1 MNWQRDSEL
10 HEFSIR
16 KIGVTMNQNKQE
28 LESLINEMGVTPDE
42 IALRKE
48 FLEFGEFDIELLRE
62 IHEQIQNTHFDDV
75 FTDLF
80 YRHLRS
86 FPELQKLIPDDAA
99 VNKLKVVQSQYFKRL
114 TAGEYGENYVI
125 DRLRVGY
132 IHQQIGLKPK
142 WYTGAYRKYLSS
154 LLSVVCKMPGWSNER
169 IIDSYNAL
177 LKIVFF
183 DMELALDTY
192 LESDRQ
198 ELAHLANHDQLTG
211 LPNRYLLNDR
221 IEQAI
226 HQAHRENSKV
236 AILFIDLDR
245 FKIINDSLGHAVGD
259 KVISAVAARFAESL
273 REGDTIARLGG
284 DEFVVVLAGMER
296 EEGIAS
302 VTRKLLDSIAQP
314 IVVNTSDFY
323 ITASIGIAVYP
334 LDGDNQSALLKNADT
349 AMYQAKQEGG
359 NTFHFYQQKMNLLS
373 ATRLKLEARLHLG
386 LKNREFI
393 LHYQPQIDLAS
404 MQIVGVEA
412 LLRWQLDGVMV
423 PPYEFIPLAE
433 ETGLIVPIGE
443 WVLETA
449 CLQAAA
455 WQKAG
460 ILPNS
465 RFKVA
470 VNLSA
475 RQFWGRDIAE
485 TVSRILTRTECDPS
499 WLELEITES
508 VAMRNPEDVASNL
521 RKLSEVGVSISIDDF
536 GTGYSSL
543 AYLKHLPVN
552 SLKIDRSFIKNI
564 FSDQGDAAI
573 VRAVIG
579 LAHGLDI
586 KVVAEGVEEE
596 SQLAFLRDLDC
607 DLAQGYYY
615 FHPLPSDEI
624 TRLLLSSAELMP
636 CKQRKKDTNCNNPAA
651 MDELSMPKIKRCRVQ
666 RMGPHQAQ
674 CMVNDSH
681 CRYAL
686 PYGNLCIHPLV
697 DQIADA

>member
-1 MNWQRDSEL
+1 MSRDEQ
-10 HEFSIR
+10 
-16 KIGVTMNQNKQE
+16 K
-28 LESLINEMGVTPDE
+28 LESLVSEMGITADE

-48 FLEFGEFDIELLRE
+48 FLEFGEFDVELLRE
-62 IHEQIQNTHFDDV
+62 IHEQIKQTHFDDV

-86 FPELQKLIPDDAA
+86 FPELQKFIPDDAT

-114 TAGEYGENYVI
+114 TAGEYGENYVM

-132 IHQQIGLKPK
+132 VHQQIGLKPK
-142 WYTGAYRKYLSS
+142 WYTGAYRKYLSY
-154 LLSVVCKMPGWSNER
+154 LLSVVCKMPGWDNEK

-192 LESDRQ
+192 LESDRRQ
-198 ELAHLANHDQLTG
+198 LAHMANHDQLTG

-226 HQAHRENSKV
+226 HQARRESSKV

-245 FKIINDSLGHAVGD
+245 FKVINDSLGHTVGD
-259 KVISAVAARFAESL
+259 AVISEAAVRFSDVL

-284 DEFVVVLAGMER
+284 DEFVIVLAR
-296 EEGIAS
+296 VDRDEGITS

-314 IVVNTSDFY
+314 IEVNASDFY

-334 LDGDNQSALLKNADT
+334 LDGDSQNALLKNADT

-359 NTFHFYQQKMNLLS
+359 NTFHFYQQKMNVLS
-373 ATRLKLEARLHLG
+373 ATRLDMEAKLHLG
-386 LKNREFI
+386 LKKQEFL

-404 MQIVGVEA
+404 GQIVGVEA
-412 LLRWQLDGVMV
+412 LLRWKLDGVMV
-423 PPYEFIPLAE
+423 PPSEFIPLAE
-433 ETGLIVPIGE
+433 ETGMIIPVGE

-449 CLQAAA
+449 CLQAVA
-455 WQKAG
+455 WQLAG
-460 ILPNS
+460 ISNS

-485 TVSRILTRTECDPS
+485 TVSRLLTKTECDPS

-508 VAMRNPEDVASNL
+508 VAMRNPEDVARNL

-579 LAHGLDI
+579 LAHGLNI
-586 KVVAEGVEEE
+586 KVVAEGVEED

-624 TRLLLSSAELMP
+624 TQLLLSANDLTP
-636 CKQRKKDTNCNNPAA
+636 YKQQKEITNCSNPAA
-651 MDELSMPKIKRCRVQ
+651 LDELSMPKIERCRV
-666 RMGPHQAQ
+666 RRIGVHQAQ
-674 CMVNDSH
+674 CMVNNLH

-686 PYGNLCIHPLV
+686 PYGNLCVHPLV
-697 DQIADA
+697 DQIADC

>member
-1 MNWQRDSEL
+1 MNRNEQ
-10 HEFSIR
+10 
-16 KIGVTMNQNKQE
+16 K
-28 LESLINEMGVTPDE
+28 LEGLVSEMGVTADE

-62 IHEQIQNTHFDDV
+62 IHEQIQQTHFDDV

-86 FPELQKLIPDDAA
+86 FPELQKFIPDDAA

-114 TAGEYGENYVI
+114 TAGEYGEDYVI

-154 LLSVVCKMPGWSNER
+154 LLTVVCKMPGWNNEK
-169 IIDSYNAL
+169 IIDSFNAL
-177 LKIVFF
+177 LKVVFF

-198 ELAHLANHDQLTG
+198 QLAHLANHDQLTG
-211 LPNRYLLNDR
+211 LPNRYLLKDR

-226 HQAHRENSKV
+226 HRAHRENSKV

-245 FKIINDSLGHAVGD
+245 FKTINDSLGHAVGD
-259 KVISAVAARFAESL
+259 AVISAVAVRFADSL

-284 DEFVVVLAGMER
+284 DEFVVVLGKVER
-296 EEGIAS
+296 EEGITS
-302 VTRKLLDSIAQP
+302 VTRKLLESMAQP

-349 AMYQAKQEGG
+349 AMYQAKKEGG

-373 ATRLKLEARLHLG
+373 AARLGMEARLHLC
-386 LKNREFI
+386 LKNRELL
-393 LHYQPQIDLAS
+393 LHYQPQIDLVGG
-404 MQIVGVEA
+404 QIVGVEA
-412 LLRWQLDGVMV
+412 LLRWKLDGAIV
-423 PPYEFIPLAE
+423 PPSEFIPLAE
-433 ETGLIVPIGE
+433 ETGMIVLIGE

-449 CLQAAA
+449 CMQAVA
-455 WQKAG
+455 WQLAG
-460 ILPNS
+460 ISNA
-465 RFKVA
+465 RFRVA

-485 TVSRILTRTECDPS
+485 TVSRILTKTGCDPS

-596 SQLAFLRDLDC
+596 SQLAFLRDLNC
-607 DLAQGYYY
+607 DLVQGYYY
-615 FHPLPSDEI
+615 YPPLPSDEI
-624 TRLLLSSAELMP
+624 TQLLLSSTDLKLY
-636 CKQRKKDTNCNNPAA
+636 KQRSKIAGSVNPATL
-651 MDELSMPKIKRCRVQ
+651 DELSMSEIKRCRVH
-666 RMGPHQAQ
+666 RIGPHQAQ

-686 PYGNLCIHPLV
+686 SYGNICAHPLV
-697 DQIADA
+697 DQIVDV

>member
-1 MNWQRDSEL
+1 MS
-10 HEFSIR
+10 
-16 KIGVTMNQNKQE
+16 QNEQK
-28 LESLINEMGVTPDE
+28 LKSLVSEMGVTADE

-48 FLEFGEFDIELLRE
+48 YLEFGEFDIELLRG
-62 IHEQIQNTHFDDV
+62 IHEKIQQTHFDDV

-86 FPELQKLIPDDAA
+86 FPELKKLIPDDAA
-99 VNKLKVVQSQYFKRL
+99 VNKLKAVQSQYFKRL
-114 TAGEYGENYVI
+114 TAGEYGEDYVI

-132 IHQQIGLKPK
+132 VHQQIGLKPK

-154 LLSVVCKMPGWSNER
+154 LLTVVCKMPEWNNEK

-177 LKIVFF
+177 LKVVFF

-198 ELAHLANHDQLTG
+198 QLVHLANHDQLTG

-226 HQAHRENSKV
+226 HKAHRENSKV

-245 FKIINDSLGHAVGD
+245 FKNINDSLGHAVGD
-259 KVISAVAARFAESL
+259 AVISAIAARFSEAL

-284 DEFVVVLAGMER
+284 DEFVVVLADIER
-296 EEGIAS
+296 EDRVAS
-302 VTRKLLDSIAQP
+302 VTRKLLDSIGQP
-314 IVVNTSDFY
+314 IVVSSREFY
-323 ITASIGIAVYP
+323 ITASIGIAIYP
-334 LDGDNQSALLKNADT
+334 LDGNNKNALLKNSDT
-349 AMYQAKQEGG
+349 AMFQAKQEGG
-359 NTFHFYQQKMNLLS
+359 NTFNFYQKKMNQLS
-373 ATRLKLEARLHLG
+373 ASMLDMEARLHLG
-386 LKNREFI
+386 LRNREFL
-393 LHYQPQIDLAS
+393 LHYQPQIDLES

-412 LLRWQLDGVMV
+412 LLRWQLDGAMV
-423 PPYEFIPLAE
+423 PPSEFIPLAE
-433 ETGLIVPIGE
+433 ETGMIVPIGE

-449 CLQAAA
+449 CLQAVA
-455 WQKAG
+455 WQQAR
-460 ILPNS
+460 ILSNS
-465 RFKVA
+465 CFKVA

-475 RQFWGRDIAE
+475 RQFWGQDVAD
-485 TVSRILTRTECDPS
+485 TVSRILTKTGCDPS

-552 SLKIDRSFIKNI
+552 SLKIDKSFIKNI
-564 FSDQGDAAI
+564 FSDRGDAAI

-579 LAHGLDI
+579 LAHGLGI
-586 KVVAEGVEEE
+586 KVVAEGIEEE
-596 SQLAFLRDLDC
+596 SQLEFLRDLDC

-615 FHPLPSDEI
+615 YHPLPSDEI
-624 TRLLLSSAELMP
+624 TQLILSSTDLKLY
-636 CKQRKKDTNCNNPAA
+636 KQRSKIADYNNPAA
-651 MDELSMPKIKRCRVQ
+651 LDELSMPDFGRCRV
-666 RMGPHQAQ
+666 RRIGPCQAQ

-681 CRYAL
+681 CRYTL
-686 PYGNLCIHPLV
+686 PYGNLCEHPLV

>member
-1 MNWQRDSEL
+1 M
-10 HEFSIR
+10 
-16 KIGVTMNQNKQE
+16 KQNEQD
-28 LESLINEMGVTPDE
+28 LEILISEMGVTPDE

-62 IHEQIQNTHFDDV
+62 IHEQLQQTHFDDV

-99 VNKLKVVQSQYFKRL
+99 VDKLKVVQSQYFKRL
-114 TAGEYGENYVI
+114 TAGEYGENYVM

-132 IHQQIGLKPK
+132 VHQQIGLKPK

-154 LLSVVCKMPGWSNER
+154 LLTVICKMPGWNNEK
-169 IIDSYNAL
+169 IIESYNAL

-198 ELAHLANHDQLTG
+198 QLAHLANHDQLTG

-221 IEQAI
+221 VEQAI
-226 HQAHRENSKV
+226 HQAHRESGKV

-259 KVISAVAARFAESL
+259 AIISAAAARFEDVL

-284 DEFVVVLAGMER
+284 DEFVVVLAR
-296 EEGIAS
+296 VDRYEGITS
-302 VTRKLLDSIAQP
+302 VTKKLLDSIAQP
-314 IVVNTSDFY
+314 IVVDRNNFY

-334 LDGDNQSALLKNADT
+334 LDGDSQSALLKNADT

-359 NTFHFYQQKMNLLS
+359 NTCHFYQQKMNLLS
-373 ATRLKLEARLHLG
+373 ATRLDMEAKLHLG
-386 LKNREFI
+386 LKKREFL

-404 MQIVGVEA
+404 GQIVGVEA
-412 LLRWQLDGVMV
+412 LLRWELDGAMV
-423 PPYEFIPLAE
+423 PPSEFIPLAE
-433 ETGLIVPIGE
+433 ETGMIIPIGE

-449 CLQAAA
+449 CLQAVA
-455 WQKAG
+455 WQLAG
-460 ILPNS
+460 ISNS
-465 RFKVA
+465 RFRVA

-485 TVSRILTRTECDPS
+485 TVSRILAKTDCDPS

-508 VAMRNPEDVASNL
+508 VAMRNPEEVARNL

-543 AYLKHLPVN
+543 AYLKHLPVS
-552 SLKIDRSFIKNI
+552 SLKIDKSFIKNI
-564 FSDQGDAAI
+564 FSDQGDSAI
-573 VRAVIG
+573 VRAVIW
-579 LAHGLDI
+579 LAHGLNI
-586 KVVAEGVEEE
+586 KVVAEGVEED

-607 DLAQGYYY
+607 DFAQGYYHY
-615 FHPLPSDEI
+615 RPLPSDEI
-624 TRLLLSSAELMP
+624 LQLLQSSSDLTP
-636 CKQRKKDTNCNNPAA
+636 YGQQKKITDCSNPAA
-651 MDELSMPKIKRCRVQ
+651 LDELSMPKIKRCRV
-666 RMGPHQAQ
+666 RRIGAHQAQ

-686 PYGNLCIHPLV
+686 PYGNLCVHPQV
-697 DQIADA
+697 DQIAEA

>member
-1 MNWQRDSEL
+1 
-10 HEFSIR
+10 
-16 KIGVTMNQNKQE
+16 MNQNKQK
-28 LESLINEMGVTPDE
+28 LESLVSEMGVTPDE

-62 IHEQIQNTHFDDV
+62 IHEKLQHTHFDDV

-86 FPELQKLIPDDAA
+86 FPELRKLIPDDAA

-114 TAGEYGENYVI
+114 TAGEYGEDYVM
-125 DRLRVGY
+125 DRLRVGFV
-132 IHQQIGLKPK
+132 HQQIGLKPK

-154 LLSVVCKMPGWSNER
+154 LLTVLCKMPGLNNEK

-198 ELAHLANHDQLTG
+198 QLAHLANHDQLTG

-226 HQAHRENSKV
+226 HQARRESSKV

-259 KVISAVAARFAESL
+259 EVISAVAVRFANSL

-284 DEFVVVLAGMER
+284 DEFVVVLAKVGQ
-296 EEGIAS
+296 EESITS
-302 VTRKLLDSIAQP
+302 VTRKLLDSMAQP
-314 IVVNTSDFY
+314 IVVNKSNFY

-334 LDGDNQSALLKNADT
+334 LDGDDQSALLKNADT

-373 ATRLKLEARLHLG
+373 AARLGMEARLHLG
-386 LKNREFI
+386 LKNREFHI
-393 LHYQPQIDLAS
+393 HYQPQVDLAS

-412 LLRWQLDGVMV
+412 LLRWKLDGVMV
-423 PPYEFIPLAE
+423 SPVEFIPLAE
-433 ETGLIVPIGE
+433 ETGMIVPIGE

-449 CLQAAA
+449 CLQAVA
-455 WQKAG
+455 WQQAG

-470 VNLSA
+470 VNLSS
-475 RQFWGRDIAE
+475 RQFWGRNIAE
-485 TVSRILTRTECDPS
+485 TVSRLLTKTECDPS

-521 RKLSEVGVSISIDDF
+521 GKLSEVGVSISIDDF

-543 AYLKHLPVN
+543 AYLKHLLVN

-607 DLAQGYYY
+607 DFAQGYYY
-615 FHPLPSDEI
+615 CRPLPSDEI
-624 TRLLLSSAELMP
+624 TQLLLSSTDLKLYK
-636 CKQRKKDTNCNNPAA
+636 KQRKIADSNNPTTL
-651 MDELSMPKIKRCRVQ
+651 DELTMPKIKHCRVH
-666 RMGPHQAQ
+666 RTGPHQAQ

-686 PYGNLCIHPLV
+686 SYGNLCVHPLV

>member
-1 MNWQRDSEL
+1 
-10 HEFSIR
+10 
-16 KIGVTMNQNKQE
+16 MNQIEKK
-28 LESLINEMGVTPDE
+28 LESLISDMGVTVDE

-48 FLEFGEFDIELLRE
+48 FLEFSEFDIELLRE
-62 IHEQIQNTHFDDV
+62 LHEKIQDTQFDDV

-86 FPELQKLIPDDAA
+86 FPELKKLIPDEAA
-99 VNKLKVVQSQYFKRL
+99 VNKLKVIQSQYFKRL
-114 TAGEYGENYVI
+114 TAGEYGEDYVI
-125 DRLRVGY
+125 DRLRVGFV
-132 IHQQIGLKPK
+132 HQQIGLKPK

-154 LLSVVCKMPGWSNER
+154 LLTFMYQMTGWNNDR
-169 IIDSYNAL
+169 VIDSYNAL

-198 ELAHLANHDQLTG
+198 QLAHLANYDQLTG
-211 LPNRYLLNDR
+211 LPNRHLLHDR
-221 IEQAI
+221 IEQALL
-226 HQAHRENSKV
+226 QTHRESSKV

-245 FKIINDSLGHAVGD
+245 FKVINDSLGHAIGD
-259 KVISAVAARFAESL
+259 EVISAVSVRFADSL

-284 DEFVVVLAGMER
+284 DEFVIVLAKVER
-296 EEGIAS
+296 EESIIS
-302 VTRKLLDSIAQP
+302 VTRKLLDSVKQP
-314 IVVNTSDFY
+314 IMVNKSDFY

-334 LDGDNQSALLKNADT
+334 LDGGNQSELLKNADT

-359 NTFHFYQQKMNLLS
+359 DTFHFYQQKMNLLS
-373 ATRLKLEARLHLG
+373 AARLGMEARLHLG

-393 LHYQPQIDLAS
+393 LYYQPQIDLAS

-412 LLRWQLDGVMV
+412 LLRWQLDDDMV
-423 PPYEFIPLAE
+423 PPSEFIPLAE

-449 CLQAAA
+449 CLQAVA
-455 WQKAG
+455 WQQAG
-460 ILPNS
+460 ILLNS
-465 RFKVA
+465 CFKVA

-475 RQFWGRDIAE
+475 RQFWGRDVAE
-485 TVSRILTRTECDPS
+485 TVSRILTKTGCDPS

-521 RKLSEVGVSISIDDF
+521 RKLSKVGVSISIDDF

-543 AYLKHLPVN
+543 AYLKHLTVN

-579 LAHGLDI
+579 LAHGLAI

-615 FHPLPSDEI
+615 YHPLASDEI
-624 TRLLLSSAELMP
+624 TQLLLSSTDLKLYKQRNKITAYNDPAALEELLMP
-636 CKQRKKDTNCNNPAA
+636 N
-651 MDELSMPKIKRCRVQ
+651 IKRCRVH
-666 RMGPHQAQ
+666 RIGSHQAQ

-681 CRYAL
+681 CRYTL
-686 PYGNLCIHPLV
+686 PYGNLCEHPLV

>member
-1 MNWQRDSEL
+1 MKQREQELANLISE
-10 HEFSIR
+10 
-16 KIGVTMNQNKQE
+16 IGVTA
-28 LESLINEMGVTPDE
+28 DE
-42 IALRKE
+42 IALRKK

-62 IHEQIQNTHFDDV
+62 IHEQIQQTHFDDV

-80 YRHLRS
+80 YHHLRS
-86 FPELQKLIPDDAA
+86 FSELKKLIPDDAA
-99 VNKLKVVQSQYFKRL
+99 VNKLKVVQSQYFKSL
-114 TAGEYGENYVI
+114 TAGEYGEDYVR

-132 IHQQIGLKPK
+132 IHQEIGLKPK

-154 LLSVVCKMPGWSNER
+154 LLSVVFNMPGWDNER
-169 IIDSYNAL
+169 IVNSYNAL

-192 LESDRQ
+192 LERDRQ
-198 ELAHLANHDQLTG
+198 QLAHLANHDQLTG

-226 HQAHRENSKV
+226 HQAHRESSKV

-259 KVISAVAARFAESL
+259 LVISAAAVRFADSL

-284 DEFVVVLAGMER
+284 DEFVVVLAKVER

-302 VTRKLLDSIAQP
+302 VTKKLLDSVAQP
-314 IVVNTSDFY
+314 IVVNACDFY
-323 ITASIGIAVYP
+323 ITASIGVAVYP
-334 LDGDNQSALLKNADT
+334 LDGDNQNALLKNADS

-359 NTFHFYQQKMNLLS
+359 NTFHFYKQKMNLLS
-373 ATRLKLEARLHLG
+373 ATRLDMEAKLHLA
-386 LKNREFI
+386 LKKREFL

-412 LLRWQLDGVMV
+412 LLRWKLDGTTV
-423 PPYEFIPLAE
+423 PPSEFIPLAE
-433 ETGLIVPIGE
+433 ETGMIIPIGE

-449 CLQAAA
+449 CLQAVA
-455 WQKAG
+455 WQLAG
-460 ILPNS
+460 ASNS

-475 RQFWGRDIAE
+475 RQFWGRDIVE
-485 TVSRILTRTECDPS
+485 TVSRILTRTGCDPS

-508 VAMRNPEDVASNL
+508 VAMRNPEDVACNL
-521 RKLSEVGVSISIDDF
+521 RKLADVGVSISIDDF

-552 SLKIDRSFIKNI
+552 SLKIDKSFIKNI
-564 FSDQGDAAI
+564 LSDRGDAAI

-579 LAHGLDI
+579 LARGLDI
-586 KVVAEGVEEE
+586 RVVAEGVEEE

-615 FHPLPSDEI
+615 YHALPSEEV
-624 TRLLLSSAELMP
+624 TLLLSASTNLTP
-636 CKQRKKDTNCNNPAA
+636 YKQRKKHTDYGNPGTL
-651 MDELSMPKIKRCRVQ
+651 DELSMPKISRCRV
-666 RMGPHQAQ
+666 RRIGPQQAQ
-674 CMVNDSH
+674 CMISDSH
-681 CRYAL
+681 CQYAL
-686 PYGNLCIHPLV
+686 PYGNLCVHPLV